1 MDRFSPVAPAA
12 VRIMC
17 LPVGSIGSI
26 AFKTVVDRLQIAC
39 SIVKLEQLEL
49 PPDQEVLL
57 SPKVNPEGSLFL
69 SYTTSATSEHEQQ
82 LSPYELFREPLVV
95 LGIATGISDDV
106 AEGPAQLK
114 QAAQYLRERH
124 PRVVHRHLLLLQ
136 TSQDGL
142 EAGDNVTRISCDQ
155 PGEDEF
161 KDAICKVAARF
172 LVEFSTYAKALQAS
186 PNVQT
191 PGQTAK
197 AVRKAMWLIGD
208 DRRPASGSGT
218 ATPTNDTGLSSPV
231 AEGSPR
237 PLPRNLQ
244 SSPPRQSVGS
254 PPPSTS
260 FDEIQRTALTRSDS
274 NASRGSSGRGKRA
287 SSQDRTSV
295 HGFGPEIS
303 KSKAKDRGKARAGI
317 VTAHI
322 HMMAGQWSDAL
333 RMLTDHTN
341 VARKLNDHLWH
352 AKGLEGI
359 VVSMLLLAWA
369 HLSFSVP
376 FICYPGSEGEG
387 HTKHRSKLSVNL
399 GTDLWPADA
408 AYQASVRRL
417 STSLP
422 DLLKQIVG
430 LYAAAE
436 GHLELP
442 FIVVAEAKIRFC
454 EILSVLF
461 KAKGELNDETL
472 NYLVKRAPSL
482 PPTAITAVA
491 GLTRGSVA
499 GLLGEAQP
507 QHDDEIAL
515 IDHIQLLTGVYGVY
529 STLGMDR
536 KKGSILKDLVTMLTV
551 ALNQARKLGA
561 AEAGIHP
568 AASLSMQPSVNDT
581 FAAFHRSGGIDAMV
595 DQIAQVFGIDLMPRR
610 LSDHDHHESAQSF
623 ATWRPFGADVLRTE
637 LLSYLIA
644 LYEATLDPVGVMRL
658 ESSFLR
664 SCVPCAALDSKPRP
678 NENVITREE
687 QFRHAAN
694 IARTAQVYAI
704 RGIPNI
710 TADYWDPFLLRAV
723 DFAVSETSH
732 SLVPREELGSKV
744 KVDDRPPGYPL
755 LYDPNAKRAN
765 TASPI
770 KHVLVRNDSTVCV
783 LTLQNPLDI
792 SVDIESVHLV
802 TGGGEKMRLT
812 TEDFNPVS
820 LGPRCLQQISLPVSP
835 TVSGEFDIIGARIK
849 IACCREQ
856 FFPII
861 STPWAASA
869 DLLVKHQG
877 QWTPAARQA
886 SQSGPMPITST
897 VAVHA
902 VPAMPLLE
910 VEHVSAEQASLMLL
924 DGEHQEL
931 DVVVRNVNSACP
943 AVISEVAQNNGL
955 LWLRS
960 SKRQE
965 AGFAGEEEIVVKP
978 GETTKISFD
987 VQGIA
992 GASQTRLDLYYGPSP
1007 TRTEDCFARVLRIPL
1022 SVTVD
1027 ATLQVHHARVEDVSE
1042 TAFALSFDLAN
1053 CWHKSLHYSTL
1064 VRNDQSSG
1072 EDGVLAPGKI
1082 VRISMTVQRWSRS
1095 DDKLEKL
1102 SEDIIRRIEILWRTF
1117 DDARFGRVNLKSLA
1131 LSTSQLEVIRGPLH
1145 RLTMKVVGE
1154 GDEHRVG
1161 SFVVVRARLRNDAK
1175 KNSGPLIVELHLPSG
1190 ERHIASIGVLHRI
1203 LPSVQANSDIEVEFV
1218 VCPLLAGSVELRM
1231 IAHDVKL
1238 LGDDERGESWQTEA
1252 SLVLDV
1258 GEKVGSR

>member
-12 VRIMC
+12 VRVTC
-17 LPVGSIGSI
+17 LPVGSIGSL
-26 AFKTVVDRLQIAC
+26 AFKTVVERLQTAC
-39 SIVKLEQLEL
+39 AIVKLEQIEV
-49 PPDQEVLL
+49 PPDQDVLL
-57 SPKVNPEGSLFL
+57 SPKANPNGSLFL
-69 SYTTSATSEHEQQ
+69 NYTTNATREQEQQ

-95 LGIATGISDDV
+95 LGIATDV
-106 AEGPAQLK
+106 AGGPAQLK

-136 TSQDGL
+136 TLPDGV
-142 EAGDNVTRISCDQ
+142 EVGDNVTVISR
-155 PGEDEF
+155 DEGGNDDL

-197 AVRKAMWLIGD
+197 AVQKAMWLIGD
-208 DRRPASGSGT
+208 DKRPASGSGT

-231 AEGSPR
+231 GEGSPR
-237 PLPRNLQ
+237 PLPRNLH
-244 SSPPRQSVGS
+244 SSPPRPSLGS

-260 FDEIQRTALTRSDS
+260 FEEMQRTALTRSDS
-274 NASRGSSGRGKRA
+274 NASRGSSGRSKRA

-322 HMMAGQWSDAL
+322 HMMAGHWSDAL
-333 RMLTDHTN
+333 RMLTDHTIM
-341 VARKLNDHLWH
+341 ARKLNDHLWH
-352 AKGLEGI
+352 AKGLEGM

-369 HLSFSVP
+369 HFVFSVP
-376 FICYPGSEGEG
+376 LICYPGSEGEG
-387 HTKHRSKLSVNL
+387 GTKHRSKLSVNL
-399 GTDLWPADA
+399 GTDFWPADA
-408 AYQASVRRL
+408 AHQASIRRL

-422 DLLKQIVG
+422 DLLKQIAG
-430 LYAAAE
+430 LYASAE

-442 FIVVAEAKIRFC
+442 FMVVAEAKIRFC
-454 EILSVLF
+454 EILSVLL

-472 NYLVKRAPSL
+472 NYLVARAPNL
-482 PPTAITAVA
+482 PSTAITAVA

-499 GLLGEAQP
+499 ALLGEAQP

-515 IDHIQLLTGVYGVY
+515 IDHIQVLTGVYGVY

-536 KKGSILKDLVTMLTV
+536 KKGSILKDLVTALTV

-568 AASLSMQPSVNDT
+568 AASLSMQPSVDDT
-581 FAAFHRSGGIDAMV
+581 LAAFHRPGGIDAMV

-610 LSDHDHHESAQSF
+610 LSHHDHDESAQPF

-664 SCVPCAALDSKPRP
+664 SCVPCAALDSHPRP
-678 NENVITREE
+678 NEIAITREE

-710 TADYWDPFLLRAV
+710 IADYWDPFLLRAV
-723 DFAVSETSH
+723 DFAVSEIGH
-732 SLVPREELGSKV
+732 SLVPREILSVKV
-744 KVDDRPPGYPL
+744 KVDDRSPGNPL

-765 TASPI
+765 TASPT

-792 SVDIESVHLV
+792 SVEVESVHLV
-802 TGGGEKMRLT
+802 TGGDEKMRLT
-812 TEDFNPVS
+812 TEEFNPAT
-820 LGPRCLQQISLPVSP
+820 LGPRCLQQIPVPVSP
-835 TVSGEFDIIGARIK
+835 AVSGEFDIIGAKVK
-849 IACCREQ
+849 IASCREQ

-861 STPWAASA
+861 SAPWAASA
-869 DLLVKHQG
+869 DVLVKHQG
-877 QWTPAARQA
+877 QRTPAAAQA
-886 SQSGPMPITST
+886 SQSGQMPVTSA

-910 VEHVSAEQASLMLL
+910 VEHVSAEQGSLMLL
-924 DGEHQEL
+924 DGEHQGL
-931 DVVVRNVNSACP
+931 DVVIRNVNSACP
-943 AVISEVAQNNGL
+943 AVIFEVAQNNGL
-955 LWLRS
+955 LWVRS
-960 SKRQE
+960 GGGRE
-965 AGFAGEEEIVVKP
+965 AGFAGGEEIVVRS
-978 GETTKISFD
+978 GETTKLSFD
-987 VQGIA
+987 VQGMA

-1007 TRTEDCFARVLRIPL
+1007 TRADDCFARVLKIPF
-1022 SVTVD
+1022 SVVVD
-1027 ATLQVHHARVEDVSE
+1027 ATLQVHHARVEEISG
-1042 TAFALSFDLAN
+1042 TAFELSFDLAN
-1053 CWHKSLHYSTL
+1053 YWQKSLHYSTL
-1064 VRNDQSSG
+1064 VRNDQSSS
-1072 EDGVLAPGKI
+1072 EDGVLGPGEV
-1082 VRISMTVQRWSRS
+1082 VRVSMIVQRWSMN
-1095 DDKLEKL
+1095 DDDLEKL
-1102 SEDIIRRIEILWRTF
+1102 SKILSRRIDVLWRTL
-1117 DDARFGRVNLKSLA
+1117 DNARFGRVDLKSLS
-1131 LSTSQLEVIRGPLH
+1131 LLPPQLEVIRGPLY
-1145 RLTMKVVGE
+1145 RMKMEVVGE
-1154 GDEHRVG
+1154 GNEHRVG

-1175 KNSGPLIVELHLPSG
+1175 KDSGPVMVELHLPTG
-1190 ERHIASIGVLHRI
+1190 ERQIASIGVLHRI
-1203 LPSVQANSDIEVEFV
+1203 LPCVQAKSEMDVDFV
-1218 VCPLLAGSVELRM
+1218 VCPLMAGSVELRTV
-1231 IAHDVKL
+1231 ACEVRL
-1238 LGDDERGESWQTEA
+1238 PGDDERGEAWQTEA

-1258 GEKVGSR
+1258 GEKVCLR